1 MSFEAREVSSHWWPF
16 FRGAGVLGSFSGEA
30 LDSGQL
36 DTVDAVHAVP
46 GHVVLLLRGR
56 RVLLV
61 LDAVPL
67 SEQLSKAD
75 ELMLLDCLRKK
86 RPLTQG
92 PARVLLYQGAAP
104 IASVSFES
112 GPMRL
117 LVALENGDAAVF
129 DWSAERSQWH
139 KLVEASLL
147 VSDKRRSAIVQ
158 CASLANTPELNLL
171 WIERVA
177 STQECALCFALAFA
191 NCADSLCARTS
202 EPERSVFGEPRVL
215 CTQAGVLRNAH
226 VARNG
231 VWLVSQSHV
240 SFWSFGENSLSTFSL
255 SACSEIALDSGSEGE
270 SEAEDAHEHA
280 ALLCT
285 ALDQNELLALDD
297 RGTLLR
303 FVYESVKL
311 GPAAAS
317 HVQMIR
323 TAQLDCIAQRRA
335 SEASLLVLRSTL
347 LICADSV
354 LLEVHR
360 SGLLLS
366 ENPAGAAFRF
376 WEGSVY
382 GYHSDNR
389 VFEIK
394 PKPLLEFLR
403 TLASN
408 THTAML
414 LTMIAEFSPTL
425 AVEAAQQH
433 GFHQIAAKHLFD
445 LARTQSSAAQTAT
458 RYAPFTGVALT

>member
-1 MSFEAREVSSHWWPF
+1 
-16 FRGAGVLGSFSGEA
+16 
-30 LDSGQL
+30 
-36 DTVDAVHAVP
+36 
-46 GHVVLLLRGR
+46 
-56 RVLLV
+56 
-61 LDAVPL
+61 
-67 SEQLSKAD
+67 
-75 ELMLLDCLRKK
+75 
-86 RPLTQG
+86 
-92 PARVLLYQGAAP
+92 
-104 IASVSFES
+104 
-112 GPMRL
+112 
-117 LVALENGDAAVF
+117 
-129 DWSAERSQWH
+129 
-139 KLVEASLL
+139 
-147 VSDKRRSAIVQ
+147 
-158 CASLANTPELNLL
+158 
-171 WIERVA
+171 
-177 STQECALCFALAFA
+177 
-191 NCADSLCARTS
+191 
-202 EPERSVFGEPRVL
+202 
-215 CTQAGVLRNAH
+215 
-226 VARNG
+226 
-231 VWLVSQSHV
+231 
-240 SFWSFGENSLSTFSL
+240 
-255 SACSEIALDSGSEGE
+255 
-270 SEAEDAHEHA
+270 
-280 ALLCT
+280 
-285 ALDQNELLALDD
+285 
-297 RGTLLR
+297 
-303 FVYESVKL
+303 
-311 GPAAAS
+311 
-317 HVQMIR
+317 MIR